1 MIRRMIVL
9 GLGSLVLT
17 AAGAA
22 ARAADLRAGE
32 AIVQRTCYAC
42 HGLNGVSSMS
52 LYPNLAGQKQAYLA
66 AQLRAFRDGSRQNP
80 IMTLIAAHL
89 SAAQIKDVAAYF
101 ASLEPSG
108 RATCIPRGAAGH
120 HPPG

>member
-1 MIRRMIVL
+1 MTRRTIVL
-9 GLGSLVLT
+9 GLAPLAL
-17 AAGAA
+17 AAVVT

-52 LYPNLAGQKQAYLA
+52 LYPNLAGQKEAYLT
-66 AQLRAFRDGSRQNP
+66 AQLRAFRDGSRKNP
-80 IMTLIAAHL
+80 IMSLIAAHL
-89 SAAQIKDVAAYF
+89 SAAQMKDVAAYF
-101 ASLEPSG
+101 ASLKPG
-108 RATCIPRGAAGH
+108 GTAPCIRRGVAP